1 MELAVYWT
9 QFAEDKLED
18 VFSYYIEKASEKIA
32 LHLVNGIIDKSL
44 ELEKNP
50 LIGQKEMLLSDR
62 IQEFRYLLYKNYK
75 IIYWVN
81 EANQRVEIVNLFDC
95 RQNPL
100 KMVEIM

>member
-1 MELAVYWT
+1 MELEVYWT

-32 LHLVNGIIDKSL
+32 LSLVNGIIDKSL

-50 LIGQKEMLLSDR
+50 LIGPKEMLLSDR
-62 IQEFRYLLYKNYK
+62 IQEFRYILYKSYK

-81 EANQRVEIVNLFDC
+81 EINQRVEIVNLFDC

-100 KMVEIM
+100 KMAEI

>member
-9 QFAEDKLED
+9 QFAENKLED
-18 VFSYYIEKASEKIA
+18 VFSYYIEKASENIA
-32 LHLVNGIIDKSL
+32 LQLVNGIIDKSL

-62 IQEFRYLLYKNYK
+62 IQEFRYLIYKNYK

-81 EANQRVEIVNLFDC
+81 EANQRVEIVTLFDC
-95 RQNPL
+95 RQNPI
-100 KMVEIM
+100 KMAEI